1 VEISFATSGD
11 YSSGDDTDS
20 LTSWLKRDAVNWTL
34 AAVASI
40 PLLDGGRIAARVA
53 QSKALRNEREVL
65 YRQSVLTALREV
77 ESGLIQLQAEAAQVS
92 LTKDLYATRT
102 REVAD
107 KDRLL
112 QAGTLNSL
120 DHAKAQLRL
129 LDATES
135 LAIAQRNRSVA
146 YGSLNTSLGRQ

>member
-1 VEISFATSGD
+1 
-11 YSSGDDTDS
+11 
-20 LTSWLKRDAVNWTL
+20 
-34 AAVASI
+34 
-40 PLLDGGRIAARVA
+40 LDGGRIAARVA